1 MTSKRLSSRRQFL
14 ATTGA
19 AAAATAFLA
28 PAIHAAGTDVIKVGL
43 IGCGGRGSGAAENVL
58 SSAKG
63 VEIVALGDVYVDHV
77 KGLRNH
83 LANFTENDPKCK
95 ELGNKANVADDH
107 CHVGL
112 DAYEKVINTPGI

>member
-63 VEIVALGDVYVDHV
+63 VEIVALGDFFKPKSD
-77 KGLRNH
+77 GLRKK
-83 LANFTENDPKCK
+83 LGEFTQEDKVCK
-95 ELGNKANVADDH
+95 ELGNKITATEAT
-107 CHVGL
+107 CFGGL
-112 DAYEKVINTPGI
+112 DAF